1 MIEDSRKITVEVI
14 VWDGALF
21 RTYNPYGHVTT
32 KITKNG
38 IVYSYSLEHETL
50 PKKVCNTKS
59 FKILKKHEE
68 GLRDGF
74 GFILNVNKE
83 QARGIFLSMQTR
95 FHSYNKP
102 SCAYDARKHNC
113 TYAIQVALKK
123 SGVHLHPVISKIKQF
138 QVNNNQTI
146 LPAYVEEG
154 LLKTKNNSGWL
165 VKDIIEYKKG
175 QDKGVLINQDKVK
188 LLFDLDAT
196 HGENGWYT
204 THEAYKST
212 LL

>member
-1 MIEDSRKITVEVI
+1 MNSSSNIVVEVI
-14 VWDGALF
+14 IWDGALF
-21 RTYNPYGHVTT
+21 RTYNPCGHVTT

-50 PKKVCNTKS
+50 PKKVCNTEAFNS
-59 FKILKKHEE
+59 LEKHEE

-74 GFILNVNKE
+74 GFILNVSQE
-83 QARGIFLSMQTR
+83 QAKDIFLSMQTR

-102 SCAYDARKHNC
+102 SCVYNTRKHNC

-138 QVNNNQTI
+138 QVNSNQTI

-154 LLKTKNNSGWL
+154 LLKTKNNGGWL
-165 VKDIIEYKKG
+165 VKEIVQYKKG
-175 QDKGVLINQDKVK
+175 LDRGVLINKDKVE

-196 HGENGWYT
+196 YGDNGWYT

>member
-1 MIEDSRKITVEVI
+1 MGDSSDIVVEVI

-50 PKKVCNTKS
+50 PRKVCNTES
-59 FKILKKHEE
+59 FKNLEKHEE
-68 GLRDGF
+68 GLREGF
-74 GFILNVNKE
+74 GFILNVNQK
-83 QARGIFLSMQTR
+83 QAKDIFLSMQTR
-95 FHSYNKP
+95 FHAFNKP
-102 SCAYDARKHNC
+102 SCIYETRQHNC

-123 SGVHLHPVISKIKQF
+123 SGVHLHPVISKIKKF
-138 QVNNNQTI
+138 QVNGSQTI

-154 LLKTKNNSGWL
+154 LLKTKNNGGWL
-165 VKDIIEYKKG
+165 VKDITQYKKG
-175 QDKGVLINQDKVK
+175 LDRGILINKDKVE

-196 HGENGWYT
+196 HGDNGWYT
-204 THEAYKST
+204 THESSKST